1 MMRICAHI
9 CTCGRC
15 LHAQLNEGVHT
26 HTQGC
31 VWLCTALCLR
41 HLLLL
46 HGMSHCPK
54 VQPPGDFRSFS
65 RRRKTLPWYSGN
77 KEDLI
82 SRQEQ

>member
-1 MMRICAHI
+1 MRICAHI

-54 VQPPGDFRSFS
+54 VS
-65 RRRKTLPWYSGN
+65 RLGISGALAGEEKHFLGTLEIRK
-77 KEDLI
+77 I
-82 SRQEQ
+82 